1 MTDAKAAKPKAGSA
15 GERSLAAQLQAAA
28 VPFEQEQVLIPGRRF
43 RFDFLLSDTDLIV
56 EVEGG
61 TWAGGRHTTGAGFA
75 KDCEKYNLALQY
87 GYRVLRYTT
96 NMVTDG
102 RAIAQIVPLWRR
114 KRQLSVQE
122 RLL

>member
-1 MTDAKAAKPKAGSA
+1 MSVANKQGSA
-15 GERSLAAQLQAAA
+15 GERSLAAQLHAAE
-28 VPFEQEQVLIPGRRF
+28 VPFVQEQVLIPGRKF

-75 KDCEKYNLALQY
+75 KDCEKYNLALEH

-96 NMVTDG
+96 NMVLDG

-114 KRQLSVQE
+114 KRQLSVQR

>member
-1 MTDAKAAKPKAGSA
+1 MTDAKATKQCAGSA
-15 GERSLAAQLQAAA
+15 GERALAAQLHAAG
-28 VPFEQEQVLIPGRRF
+28 VPFEQEQVLIPGRKF

-61 TWAGGRHTTGAGFA
+61 TWRGGRHTTGAGFA
-75 KDCEKYNLALQY
+75 KDCEKYNLALEH

-102 RAIAQIVPLWRR
+102 SAVAQIVPLWRR
-114 KRQLSVQE
+114 KRQLSVQR

>member
-1 MTDAKAAKPKAGSA
+1 MTDAKAAKPRAGSA
-15 GERSLAAQLQAAA
+15 GERSLAAQLQAAG

-75 KDCEKYNLALQY
+75 KDCEKYNLALEH

-114 KRQLSVQE
+114 KRQLSVQG

>member
-1 MTDAKAAKPKAGSA
+1 MSVADKQGSA
-15 GERSLAAQLQAAA
+15 GERALAAQLHAAG
-28 VPFEQEQVLIPGRRF
+28 VPFVQEQVLIPGRKF

-75 KDCEKYNLALQY
+75 KDCEKYNLALEH

-102 RAIAQIVPLWRR
+102 RAMAQILPLWRR
-114 KRQLSVQE
+114 KRQLSVQR

>member
-1 MTDAKAAKPKAGSA
+1 MTDAKASKQRAGSA
-15 GERSLAAQLQAAA
+15 GERSLAAQLQAAGVA
-28 VPFEQEQVLIPGRRF
+28 FEQEQVLIPGRRF

-75 KDCEKYNLALQY
+75 KDCEKYNLALEH

-114 KRQLSVQE
+114 KRQLSVQG